1 MEAGNQ
7 IFFALVEEQ
16 LAEGRQVKIALKG
29 TSMLPTLHEGDTLT
43 LCPLSHDPEV
53 GDVVLFRYGG
63 GHRLHRVVEHDGDR
77 YCMQG
82 DNCYT
87 CEVIGRQDMVAG
99 LTAAERGGAAV
110 EWRKGRQILRRS
122 ATKRCAYRWLGR
134 EGRRRLRP
142 WYFGAV
148 AFLMWAPLN
157 GVGIP
162 LDNYI
167 LGLRSDHLLHA
178 SVYIPCTLFLMDL
191 FRGRSTKA
199 GGRKHQV
206 FLTWLAAVAIG
217 LLTEGVQYLL
227 PYRGYDVNDLIANAL
242 GVTLGWIVIRLIR
255 HKIRHI

>member
-43 LCPLSHDPEV
+43 LCPLSHDPDV
-53 GDVVLFRYGG
+53 GDVILFRYGG

-122 ATKRCAYRWLGR
+122 ALRRVACRWVGQK
-134 EGRRRLRP
+134 GRRQMRP
-142 WYFGAV
+142 WYFGAL
-148 AFLMWAPLN
+148 AILMWAPLN
-157 GVGIP
+157 GLGVP

-167 LGLRSDHLLHA
+167 LGLRADHLLHA

-191 FRGRSTKA
+191 FKDSRLLPWIT
-199 GGRKHQV
+199 
-206 FLTWLAAVAIG
+206 AVAIG
-217 LLTEGVQYLL
+217 LLTEAVQYLL

-242 GVTLGWIVIRLIR
+242 GVTLGWVVINVVRKCIW
-255 HKIRHI
+255 HYKSV